1 MNAKAIKIERIRSR
15 NPLSTCSYGLR
26 LAMTQPNPDY
36 IRASAV
42 ARENTMAL
50 SDLYERHNQL
60 VYSVCLGMTR
70 NIADAEDLTQEVF
83 VQLLNNIGSFRGES
97 KFSTWLYRVTVNQVL
112 MHFRREQV
120 RGSKVTDGLE
130 AKMPIIRQKRGSYGA
145 QFANRIDLDL
155 ALAQLPSGSRSVFEL
170 FDIAGYKHDEIANL
184 LGCTPG
190 TSKSQ
195 LHKARRKL
203 RRLLTPAC

>member
-1 MNAKAIKIERIRSR
+1 
-15 NPLSTCSYGLR
+15 
-26 LAMTQPNPDY
+26 
-36 IRASAV
+36 
-42 ARENTMAL
+42 
-50 SDLYERHNQL
+50 
-60 VYSVCLGMTR
+60 
-70 NIADAEDLTQEVF
+70 
-83 VQLLNNIGSFRGES
+83 
-97 KFSTWLYRVTVNQVL
+97 

-130 AKMPIIRQKRGSYGA
+130 GRIRTIPQKRDSDGA

-184 LGCTPG
+184 LGCTAG